1 MRDTIAVF
9 DFDGTLTRNDT
20 LLMFL
25 LFQFGIRACLK
36 AFWTN
41 REIITKY
48 ILRQVSNHEAKQDI
62 FSYFFK
68 GMRINNFEAECQR
81 FALYKI
87 PSKIKKRALG
97 KVMWHL
103 QNNHTVVILSAS
115 IRNWIEPWAKT
126 YGIKKVIATEIEI
139 KNQKLTGRFLGKN
152 CYGPEKFN
160 RFLSQ
165 FPERSTYQLYAYGDS
180 KGDRDILNFADF
192 PYYRCF

>member
-41 REIITKY
+41 RETIKKY
-48 ILRQVSNHEAKQDI
+48 ILREVSNHEAKQDI

-87 PSKIKKRALG
+87 PNKIKKRALE

-103 QNNHTVVILSAS
+103 QNDHTVVILSAS
-115 IRNWIEPWAKT
+115 VRNWIEPWAKT

-180 KGDRDILNFADF
+180 KGDRYILNFADF